1 MTTISWLIDYCS
13 EARKKYPDLEDQINE
28 YYELCMTEIDD
39 GGSIPHEIQL
49 CVNDIE
55 ELITNNQKPY
65 N

>member
-1 MTTISWLIDYCS
+1 MTTISWLVDYCS
-13 EARKKYPDLEDQINE
+13 ETRKKYPDLEKQIND

-39 GGSIPHEIQL
+39 GGSIPEEIQNL
-49 CVNDIE
+49 VNTIE

>member
-1 MTTISWLIDYCS
+1 MTTISWLIDYCN
-13 EARKKYPDLEDQINE
+13 EARKKYPDLEKQIDE

-55 ELITNNQKPY
+55 ELITNYQKSY